1 MIISELDVGFVFLSP
16 ARGDEI
22 PLCAVWSRSGQFIMI
37 CPVQKEADM
46 VDVIKEDQVL
56 DCSGMLCPMPV
67 VKTSKAIK
75 AMEMGQVL
83 KMIATDP
90 GAPPDMEAWSRQTGN
105 ELLRSMQEDGKF
117 VFYIRRNK

>member
-1 MIISELDVGFVFLSP
+1 
-16 ARGDEI
+16 
-22 PLCAVWSRSGQFIMI
+22 
-37 CPVQKEADM
+37 M

-56 DCSGMLCPMPV
+56 DCSGMLCPIPV

-75 AMEMGQVL
+75 TMEIGQVL
-83 KMIATDP
+83 KMVATDP

-117 VFYIRRNK
+117 IFFIRRNK